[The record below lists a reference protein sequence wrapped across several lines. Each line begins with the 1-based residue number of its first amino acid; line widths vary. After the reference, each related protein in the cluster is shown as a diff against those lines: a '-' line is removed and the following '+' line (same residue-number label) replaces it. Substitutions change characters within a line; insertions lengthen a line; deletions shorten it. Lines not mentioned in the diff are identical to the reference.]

1 MEEWRWYIES
11 DHAAMMAEMKTSL
24 GLTFNRHFLFLIN
37 KETASD
43 AICENTG
50 FKLIKSSKLLNY
62 FVSITMSC
70 SKTLCKMFL
79 DLFLKNC
86 LEISSKTL
94 KHIMYLQNCNHTF
107 FVTVLWCNENLKIL
121 TKTEMIGNRKEMKKK
136 NFGRSKVY
144 KMYIY
149 WKKRKY

>member
-1 MEEWRWYIES
+1 
-11 DHAAMMAEMKTSL
+11 
-24 GLTFNRHFLFLIN
+24 
-37 KETASD
+37 
-43 AICENTG
+43 
-50 FKLIKSSKLLNY
+50 
-62 FVSITMSC
+62 MSC

-149 WKKRKY
+149 WKKRKYWNRKKYRALFCCTIQVCCTLLFLPECCLTPHAYNMYIIVKVRMHFL